1 VFNDENALLYAVV
14 PMANVLDFFNQL
26 NESLVILPSYLNS
39 PSGISA
45 PLEGIKSYPFSTII
59 LFD

>member
-1 VFNDENALLYAVV
+1 MFNDENAFTVCSG
-14 PMANVLDFFNQL
+14 ANGKRVRFFNQL